1 MFNCLKILIMSAL
14 VLSISP
20 DASASCFA
28 APDAPITYDEIA
40 DEALFNCRN
49 KIPTDAISRIIEILI
64 EVEKRFD
71 PPPEL
76 RGMVLAAACMESGFN
91 PKAKGDRKFSRS
103 GRKPMA
109 IGILQMWSIY
119 EKIFPGIDRT
129 DPASAAN
136 GWMTH
141 IVNRIPYVKRRCRY
155 ATPEKTWIAAWV
167 TGIRAKKKGGRCKEK
182 PLHLRL
188 LRKWH
193 KKIRNDRQRCW
204 NMTPDGIDGC

>member
-1 MFNCLKILIMSAL
+1 MLNCLKILTIFVL
-14 VLSISP
+14 ILSISP
-20 DASASCFA
+20 GVSASCFA
-28 APDAPITYDEIA
+28 TPDAPITYDELA

-49 KIPTDAISRIIEILI
+49 KAPTDAIARIVEILI

-119 EKIFPGIDRT
+119 EKMFPGIDRT
-129 DPASAAN
+129 DPVSAAN

-155 ATPEKTWIAAWV
+155 ATQEKMWIAAWV
-167 TGIRAKKKGGRCKEK
+167 TGIRSKKKGGRCKEK

-193 KKIRNDRQRCW
+193 KKIRDDRQRCW
-204 NMTPDGIDGC
+204 NTTPDRIDGC